1 MSIIIFLIVLALLIL
16 VHEFGH
22 FITAKKSGI
31 KVEEFGI
38 GFPPKL
44 WSWKSGETTYSINL
58 IPFGGFVKI
67 FGEEIDDQSSKSP
80 RSFLNKSKKIQVLVL
95 SAGVLFNV
103 LFAWILISLGFV
115 SGLPTSIGPEQED
128 MARDTSLLIIT
139 VVPNTP
145 AAEAGLEIGDSI
157 LAVGNIQ
164 EPSSEEVQEIISQ
177 GNIVS
182 LHIQR
187 GEEDKVLNITPEE
200 NIVPETYAIGISMD
214 RVGLL
219 KLPIHLAFWE
229 GLKLTGNL
237 LIAITIALFYFVV
250 GIFSGTANFSQISGP
265 IGIVSFVSGTVD
277 LGFIYLVSFT
287 AFISLHLAII
297 NLIPVPA
304 LDGGRILFILIEA
317 IKGSPINPKIQNNLN
332 RIGFVLLIIL
342 MLAVTYNDVVK
353 IFFN

>member
-1 MSIIIFLIVLALLIL
+1 MSIIIFLIVLAILIL

-31 KVEEFGI
+31 KVEEFGL
-38 GFPPKL
+38 GFPPKI

-67 FGEEIDDQSSKSP
+67 FGEDLNDESSKSP
-80 RSFLNKSKKIQVLVL
+80 RSFVNKSKKIQILVL
-95 SAGVLFNV
+95 SAGVLFNI

-128 MARDTSLLIIT
+128 MARDTSLLIID
-139 VVPNTP
+139 VLPNTP
-145 AAEAGLEIGDSI
+145 AKEAGLEVGDSI
-157 LAVGNIQ
+157 LSIENIQ
-164 EPSSEEVQEIISQ
+164 NPLSGEVQEVISR

-182 LHIQR
+182 LQIKGRGIINIQ
-187 GEEDKVLNITPEE
+187 PEE
-200 NIVPETYAIGISMD
+200 NIVPDTYAIGISMD
-214 RVGLL
+214 RIGLL

-237 LIAITIALFYFVV
+237 LVVITIALFHFIV
-250 GIFSGTANFSQISGP
+250 GVFSGTANFSQVTGP
-265 IGIVSFVSGTVD
+265 IGIVSFVGGAID
-277 LGFIYLVSFT
+277 MGFIYLISFT
-287 AFISLHLAII
+287 AFISLNLAII
-297 NLIPVPA
+297 NLIPFPA
-304 LDGGRILFILIEA
+304 LDGGRILFILIET

-332 RIGFVLLIIL
+332 RLGFILLIIF
-342 MLAVTYNDVVK
+342 MIAVTYNDVIK